1 MGSAAGHLSV
11 TRNPR
16 TGLAWYEKRNAGL
29 ALVLLFLAASV
40 ALLIVIAG
48 ANPLLALQGLLAGG
62 FGDRYAVAETLVQS
76 VPIAIVALGVAPA
89 LRAGIFPVGSEG
101 QLAIGAVAATATIL
115 AMPAAPASVALPMGC
130 IAGILGGIVWAFVP
144 ALLRARL
151 HVNEILSTLLMN
163 YLAANLVLWLLR
175 TMLGTAEQVATP
187 RSDRLPIEALIPKLI
202 DGTRLHWG
210 ALAVVLI
217 AGALAYWIR
226 SVRGLAFD
234 IFATHRDL
242 AARMGVREGA
252 AVMST
257 MLVSGAAAGLAGWVQ
272 VAGLQGTLYPSVAGG
287 LGFTG
292 VLVAL
297 LGGLSPLGI
306 LAASL
311 VMAMLVT
318 GSDGLQ
324 TDTGVPASIAVV
336 AQALILFGAALVFAA
351 RQRAAQ
357 QPIAQ
362 HIEAVEDAR

>member
-1 MGSAAGHLSV
+1 MV
-11 TRNPR
+11 
-16 TGLAWYEKRNAGL
+16 LAI
-29 ALVLLFLAASV
+29 LFL
-40 ALLIVIAG
+40 IVLAG
-48 ANPLLALQGLLAGG
+48 ANPLQALRGLFDGA
-62 FGDRYAVAETLVQS
+62 FGDRYAVAETFVQA
-76 VPIAIVALGVAPA
+76 VPIAIIALGVEPA

-101 QLAIGAVAATATIL
+101 QLAIGAVAATAALLTVRGV
-115 AMPAAPASVALPMGC
+115 PASVALVTGC
-130 IAGILGGIVWAFVP
+130 LAGILGGIAWAFVP

-324 TDTGVPASIAVV
+324 IDTGVPASIAIV
-336 AQALILFGAALVFAA
+336 AQALILLGAG
-351 RQRAAQ
+351 
-357 QPIAQ
+357 
-362 HIEAVEDAR
+362 

>member
-1 MGSAAGHLSV
+1 MKHISRLGFAWYG
-11 TRNPR
+11 REN
-16 TGLAWYEKRNAGL
+16 TGLV
-29 ALVLLFLAASV
+29 LVLLFLVISV
-40 ALLIVIAG
+40 VLLIVIAD
-48 ANPLLALQGLLAGG
+48 ANPSRALQGLFVGA

-101 QLAIGAVAATATIL
+101 QLAIGAVTATAMVFALRGTS
-115 AMPAAPASVALPMGC
+115 ASLALPAGC
-130 IAGILGGIVWAFVP
+130 IAGIVGGMAWAFLP
-144 ALLRARL
+144 AILRARL

-175 TMLGTAEQVATP
+175 TGLSTAEQVATP
-187 RSDRLPIEALIPKLI
+187 RSDRLPVEALIPKLV

-210 ALAVVLI
+210 ALAVILC
-217 AGALAYWIR
+217 ACALAYWIR
-226 SVRGLAFD
+226 SVQGLGYD
-234 IFATHRDL
+234 VFATHRDL
-242 AARMGVREGA
+242 AARLGIREDA

-257 MLVSGAAAGLAGWVQ
+257 MLVSGAAAGLAGWLQ

-297 LGGLSPLGI
+297 LGGLRPLGI
-306 LAASL
+306 LVASL
-311 VMAMLVT
+311 VMALLVT

-336 AQALILFGAALVFAA
+336 AQALLLLGAGLVFAA
-351 RQRAAQ
+351 RQRRARQ
-357 QPIAQ
+357 SVPDRDI
-362 HIEAVEDAR
+362 VPVGDAR